1 MFAIIFL
8 RLQSPGLMLRNDS
21 TVPLRKSGSNWQLLV
36 FAWCDG
42 RQVKELSL
50 ELPGSEDQ
58 QWHVFEFWSG
68 AYYSARASLGLGP
81 VEARCGRLL
90 ALRPRLDQADYL
102 GSNIHVSCGREVEDG
117 SQRLRFRLCVGRRV
131 ADPKVWLFLPGC
143 REPPYGAAEAK
154 EVASEVWCVPL
165 PMIPKQGAAFSLSWP
180 SSRNSLTKTELS
192 LNA

>member
-1 MFAIIFL
+1 MQRCRQPL
-8 RLQSPGLMLRNDS
+8 KVPRLLQS
-21 TVPLRKSGSNWQLLV
+21 T
-36 FAWCDG
+36 CI
-42 RQVKELSL
+42 
-50 ELPGSEDQ
+50 
-58 QWHVFEFWSG
+58 
-68 AYYSARASLGLGP
+68 GLGP

-102 GSNIHVSCGREVEDG
+102 GSNIHVSCGREVVDWEITEEEDG

-154 EVASEVWCVPL
+154 EVASEVWCIPL

-180 SSRNSLTKTELS
+180 CSRNSATTIELS
-192 LNA
+192 LIA